1 MKEENAKL
9 REKIQ
14 ELSKQIRARG
24 YINKSEGKVFQDLA
38 KFQEEN
44 EELKRGILEY
54 SEKWRAKSKH
64 VICGNILIQV
74 QTVIYLFC
82 IVILFFCFVTIK

>member
-14 ELSKQIRARG
+14 ELSKRIRARG
-24 YINKSEGKVFQDLA
+24 SINKSEGKVFQDLA

-44 EELKRGILEY
+44 EELKRGIFEY

-64 VICGNILIQV
+64 VIYGNI
-74 QTVIYLFC
+74 Y
-82 IVILFFCFVTIK
+82 

>member
-14 ELSKQIRARG
+14 ELFKQIRARG
-24 YINKSEGKVFQDLA
+24 SINKSEGKVFQDLA

-64 VICGNILIQV
+64 VICGNILIQFKLLF
-74 QTVIYLFC
+74 IYF
-82 IVILFFCFVTIK
+82 IVTLFCFVTIK

>member
-24 YINKSEGKVFQDLA
+24 SINKSEGKVFKDLA

-64 VICGNILIQV
+64 VIHGNILIQAH
-74 QTVIYLFC
+74 TVIYLFC
-82 IVILFFCFVTIK
+82 IVILFYFVTIK

>member
-24 YINKSEGKVFQDLA
+24 SINKSEGKVFQDLA

-64 VICGNILIQV
+64 VIFERSNKKL
-74 QTVIYLFC
+74 
-82 IVILFFCFVTIK
+82 

>member
-24 YINKSEGKVFQDLA
+24 SINKSEGKVFQDLA

-44 EELKRGILEY
+44 EELKRGILDY

-64 VICGNILIQV
+64 VIFECSS
-74 QTVIYLFC
+74 
-82 IVILFFCFVTIK
+82 

>member
-24 YINKSEGKVFQDLA
+24 SINKSEGKVFQDLA

-64 VICGNILIQV
+64 VICGNILIQFKLLF
-74 QTVIYLFC
+74 IYF
-82 IVILFFCFVTIK
+82 IVTLFCFVTIK

>member
-24 YINKSEGKVFQDLA
+24 SINKSEGKVFQDLA

-54 SEKWRAKSKH
+54 RSGTLNSNTVNSKFHLIRSFFEIFARFLSFH
-64 VICGNILIQV
+64 V
-74 QTVIYLFC
+74 
-82 IVILFFCFVTIK
+82 